1 MSLELSEQLEVLR
14 DEALNTAEYGA
25 DAAGGELFDA
35 ILSRLV
41 RMSDTDVDLDM
52 SLHDAL
58 SRRLAWGESPSTI
71 IVDCDNV
78 AKRLLAAVQRSFR
91 DPEDT
96 AHAASIIADVS
107 CAAAR
112 HLARNAVH
120 RASRERALQRR
131 EMMVQRQLAT
141 ALGDQD
147 QRIRGISELTP
158 ADSL

>member
-1 MSLELSEQLEVLR
+1 MSLEMSERLEVLR
-14 DEALNTAEYGA
+14 DEALNTTEYGD
-25 DAAGGELFDA
+25 DAAGAELFDA
-35 ILSRLV
+35 VVSRLA
-41 RMSDTDVDLDM
+41 RINDTDLGLDM

-71 IVDCDNV
+71 IADCDMV

-96 AHAASIIADVS
+96 AYVATIIADVS

-112 HLARNAVH
+112 HLARNAVS
-120 RASRERALQRR
+120 RASRERAQQRR

-147 QRIRGISELTP
+147 QRIQEYSQMTP